1 MSPVQSTQFRGG
13 DSAPVVTAGIDPS
26 SAGLPTTEPV
36 VAAALDLKGIV
47 KSWKGPGRVL
57 DHVDLV
63 VRPGTAIHLS
73 GQNGCGKTTLLR
85 IAVGLIRP
93 EAGAVSSG
101 GLHPERDRRSYQ
113 QRIGFLAAGDRAL
126 YARMTARDHLKFWA
140 RLNFIPR
147 KHERDVIERALITF
161 GLKEIADRRVDR
173 ISMGQ
178 RQRVRLGGSFLHD
191 PSVVLLDEPRNSL
204 DDAGI
209 ELLSEWAQGI
219 LRRNGAVIWCSPN
232 GESAEMDF
240 SDRYVLYEGHLTR
253 R

>member
-1 MSPVQSTQFRGG
+1 MSSIQSTQFRVSDEASRATRTDHGNAG
-13 DSAPVVTAGIDPS
+13 VPADAAVAP
-26 SAGLPTTEPV
+26 
-36 VAAALDLKGIV
+36 ALDLRGIV

-63 VRPGTAIHLS
+63 VSPGTAIHLS

-85 IAVGLIRP
+85 IAVGLIKP
-93 EAGAVSSG
+93 EAGSVSSG
-101 GLHPERDRRSYQ
+101 GLHPDHDRRRYQ

-126 YARMTARDHLKFWA
+126 YARMTVRDHLKFWA

-147 KHERDVIERALITF
+147 KEEQQVIERALVTF
-161 GLKEIADRRVDR
+161 GLHELADRRVDR

-209 ELLSEWAQGI
+209 ELLSEWANGV

-240 SDRYVLYEGHLTR
+240 DERYVLSEGHLSR

>member
-1 MSPVQSTQFRGG
+1 MSSIQSTQFRIG
-13 DSAPVVTAGIDPS
+13 DGQPLVSGMDHASATPPISDSPVAP
-26 SAGLPTTEPV
+26 
-36 VAAALDLKGIV
+36 ALDLRGIV

-63 VRPGTAIHLS
+63 VQPGTAIHLS

-85 IAVGLIRP
+85 IAVGLIKP
-93 EAGAVSSG
+93 EAGSIASG
-101 GLHPERDRRSYQ
+101 GLHPERDRRRYQ

-126 YARMTARDHLKFWA
+126 YARMSVRDQLKFWA

-147 KHERDVIERALITF
+147 KQERQVIEQALVTF
-161 GLKEIADRRVDR
+161 GLADLADRRVDR
-173 ISMGQ
+173 ISQGQ

-204 DDAGI
+204 DDVGI
-209 ELLSEWAQGI
+209 ELLSEWAMRI
-219 LRRNGAVIWCSPN
+219 VRRNGAVIWCSPN
-232 GESAEMDF
+232 GESAEMEF
-240 SDRYVLYEGHLTR
+240 TDRYVLSGGHVTR